1 MKRLACCVLLLV
13 GVALAVPALAQ
24 QSPRSKFYE
33 FPEFEIDGDRKMP
46 SVFQHQPRGKV
57 KFERLLNL
65 KKSFLGS
72 LAESS
77 EDVIFK

>member
-1 MKRLACCVLLLV
+1 MKRLTLCILLLA
-13 GVALAVPALAQ
+13 GMSLATPALAQ

-33 FPEFEIDGDRKMP
+33 FPAFNIDGDRKMP

-57 KFERLLNL
+57 KFERLLKL

-72 LAESS
+72 LAESAD
-77 EDVIFK
+77 DVSFK